1 MTGFTRIFA
10 VISGS
15 VSALVV
21 ANAAQSLLWKSF
33 LELSAADFSTEA
45 SSIRHD
51 LKGAKTTLEKNTTIW
66 NTLRLNNRIIQIAHG
81 QVRCLGNVQHDVTGI
96 EEVEDE
102 KEGSDVKKHKGP
114 SIVIGTPSELSKALH
129 NEVRRDGPII
139 LFDTMISNSQ
149 TIQDVAVD
157 AISLVIVDNGQI
169 YIGEEG
175 SGGNA
180 EVSAM
185 GEVVRW
191 MNSHENT
198 SFARWKLLVL
208 TSSILVSV
216 EFM

>member
-1 MTGFTRIFA
+1 M
-10 VISGS
+10 
-15 VSALVV
+15 
-21 ANAAQSLLWKSF
+21 
-33 LELSAADFSTEA
+33 
-45 SSIRHD
+45 
-51 LKGAKTTLEKNTTIW
+51 
-66 NTLRLNNRIIQIAHG
+66 QIAHG

-102 KEGSDVKKHKGP
+102 KEGSDAKKHKGP

-129 NEVRRDGPII
+129 NEVRRGRAGPII

-149 TIQDVAVD
+149 TIQDVAGD

-169 YIGEEG
+169 YVGEEG
-175 SGGNA
+175 GGGNA

-191 MNSHENT
+191 MNSDKNT
-198 SFARWKLLVL
+198 SLARWKLLVL